1 MYKKLM
7 VLALILAFA
16 LAATPVLADEASG
29 TISVK
34 LTSASALMG
43 AAWGQGVLTFGGKTY
58 AFKVKGLKVLSVG
71 IKKASANGDVYKLT
85 NAADLAGTYKQ
96 ASQGGL
102 TFIKGE
108 KGVVVE
114 NDKGVVINV
123 MGTAKGMDLGLVK
136 GGLTIKDVK

>member
-1 MYKKLM
+1 L
-7 VLALILAFA
+7 VVALVLAFA
-16 LAATPVLADEASG
+16 LTAAPTPADEPSG
-29 TISVK
+29 TISIT

-43 AAWGQGVLTFGGKTY
+43 ASWGQCVLTFGGKTHL
-58 AFKVKGLKVLSVG
+58 FKVKGLKVLSVG
-71 IKKASANGDVYKLT
+71 IKTANANGDVYKLT

-102 TFIKGE
+102 TLINGE

-123 MGTAKGMDLGLVK
+123 KGSAKGMDLGLVK
-136 GGLTIKDVK
+136 GALTIKEVK